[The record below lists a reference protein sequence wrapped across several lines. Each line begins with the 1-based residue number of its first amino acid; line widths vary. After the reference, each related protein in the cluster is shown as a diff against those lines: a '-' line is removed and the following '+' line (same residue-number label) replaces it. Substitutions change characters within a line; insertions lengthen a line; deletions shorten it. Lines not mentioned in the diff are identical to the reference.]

1 MICFHSH
8 MYRSWRSLPAPIY
21 ADTMFAS
28 TCIVLQPT
36 DGSKFEEKVCAHTT
50 ATTCS
55 SYYSYSSIL
64 ILLFIFLV
72 GFQHQGKIVLIVH
85 ILLFLFFCSYSLVGF
100 QHQGKKIL
108 ETEQIWLIQEQSCGF
123 LLDEII
129 SPGGEFY
136 ASLSSVLV
144 TGATTGKGTSQT
156 NKEASGSKDQASGN
170 KQNKL
175 C

>member
-1 MICFHSH
+1 
-8 MYRSWRSLPAPIY
+8 
-21 ADTMFAS
+21 
-28 TCIVLQPT
+28 
-36 DGSKFEEKVCAHTT
+36 
-50 ATTCS
+50 
-55 SYYSYSSIL
+55 
-64 ILLFIFLV
+64 
-72 GFQHQGKIVLIVH
+72 
-85 ILLFLFFCSYSLVGF
+85 
-100 QHQGKKIL
+100 
-108 ETEQIWLIQEQSCGF
+108 LIQEQLCGF